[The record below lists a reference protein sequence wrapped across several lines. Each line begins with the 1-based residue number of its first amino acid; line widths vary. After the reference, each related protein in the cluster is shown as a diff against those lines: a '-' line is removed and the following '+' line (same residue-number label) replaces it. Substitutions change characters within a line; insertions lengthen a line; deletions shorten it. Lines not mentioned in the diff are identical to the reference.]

1 MKKIYMSEQNYI
13 ELNFFGYIMA
23 KKYKYEKSYKKG
35 EKIICRKYAFELGDE
50 KDENRL
56 YKAEKRFIE
65 NVIVVKKG

>member
-1 MKKIYMSEQNYI
+1 
-13 ELNFFGYIMA
+13 MA